1 MTKSEK
7 FFEEFYKHTVN
18 SGVGHLLL
26 KEQALQMLEGV
37 LEYWPFLNGA
47 INRENEYRIHI
58 LVHDFELFF
67 VPAIQE
73 RYKYED

>member
-26 KEQALQMLEGV
+26 KEQALFMLEGV
-37 LEYWPFLNGA
+37 FENWPFLEGA
-47 INRENEYRIHI
+47 IIKDNPYRIH
-58 LVHDFELFF
+58 VSTYDFDLFF
-67 VPAIQE
+67 VPAIQ
-73 RYKYED
+73 RLYNED